1 MGKKTKQTSDPSKF
15 AKPYI
20 TNAANTL
27 QIDVSNNR
35 GNVDAIS
42 GQMQQILPG
51 LASRIGND
59 PLANQAK
66 DYAGRV
72 LGGQYLGS
80 NPYLDGIVNEARA
93 GAFDTV
99 NSGFGRSGLAGGT
112 GHMRALGRGIGQA
125 ELGLRYNDYSTERQ
139 RMDQFANNAGAI
151 SVGDLAALAPYLGL
165 ANNAA
170 ELPLLN
176 ARTLVQGT
184 GGLLGQYTTT
194 TQKQGGLGSALG
206 GLAGLGL
213 QAYGLGAFGGG

>member
-27 QIDVSNNR
+27 QTDVSNNR

-93 GAFDTV
+93 GAFDQV

-112 GHMRALGRGIGQA
+112 GHMQALGRGLGQA

-176 ARTLVQGT
+176 ARTLAQGT

>member
-27 QIDVSNNR
+27 QTDVSNNR

-176 ARTLVQGT
+176 ARTLAQGT

-194 TQKQGGLGSALG
+194 TQKQGLGSTLG

-213 QAYGLGAFGGG
+213 QAYGLGAFGGGK

>member
-176 ARTLVQGT
+176 ARTLAQGT